1 MIKKFYALFVILSL
15 TMTLSHASEK
25 YQCSDAERD
34 FLLSLDWESAD
45 TFSLPLSHSIV
56 SLPLPAYA
64 VFDDDAR
71 QFCNRLDTNCNAV
84 EAVLTIMHPTTTS
97 CLVFESFNE
106 GGYISIDDWHGLDTE
121 QLLVEMNKVL
131 EKDNVER
138 RKNNFP
144 ELFLT
149 RWVHE
154 PDFDVSTHTVY
165 LAVEQMADEID
176 AQPYICTIALRLS
189 RTGYERITWVITDSR
204 YVSLIGELPMLL
216 KTHSFDE
223 GYRYSD
229 YIPGDKKA
237 NQDLVASL
245 AELAMATK

>member
-1 MIKKFYALFVILSL
+1 MIKKIQLVLVILFFS
-15 TMTLSHASEK
+15 MTLSHASEP
-25 YQCSDAERD
+25 QECSEQES
-34 FLLSLDWESAD
+34 FLPNLDWVATAE
-45 TFSLPLSHSIV
+45 TFSLPLSHSTV
-56 SLPLPAYA
+56 SLPDQAYA
-64 VFDDDAR
+64 VIGEDAR
-71 QFCNRLDTNCNAV
+71 EFYSLFDTNCDAV
-84 EAVLTIMHPTTTS
+84 EAVMAITHPTTSS

-106 GGYISIDDWHGLDTE
+106 GGYISIDDWYGLDTE

-154 PDFDVSTHTVY
+154 PVFDVSTHTVY
-165 LAVEQMADEID
+165 LAVEQMADESD
-176 AQPYICTIALRLS
+176 AQPHICTIALRLS
-189 RTGYERITWVITDSR
+189 RSGYERITWVVTDNQCIP
-204 YVSLIGELPMLL
+204 LIGELPMLL

-229 YIPGDKKA
+229 YVPGDKKA
-237 NQDLVASL
+237 NQDLVTSL
-245 AELAMATK
+245 AELTMATK